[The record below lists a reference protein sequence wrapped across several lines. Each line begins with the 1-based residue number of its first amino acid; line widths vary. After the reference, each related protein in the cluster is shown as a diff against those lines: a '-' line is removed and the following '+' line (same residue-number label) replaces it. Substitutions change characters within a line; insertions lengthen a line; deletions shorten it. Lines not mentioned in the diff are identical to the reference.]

1 MKTRLLTSL
10 CIVLTIALLFVLEV
24 FVSPYF
30 FDAFFLVISTLAAY
44 EMSMLLT
51 RMGRFNNSIVIL
63 IYPALVAAASVLGLY
78 YNINIGDILL
88 INLAL
93 AVLVFLLCFLWG
105 VIFKKQTINEM
116 RIREIKDQKFAKF
129 SFKKALNTLIGLLYP
144 TFLFLTMILLNHFDE
159 VGFGNIADFDGRIAV
174 FIILTAFLIPMFTDS
189 FAMLCGML
197 IGGKKL
203 VPKIS
208 PNKTISGAVGGV
220 LWGAVSAV
228 VLYLIFNAFE
238 AYNEVFTQLGF
249 QFWHFIIVGLVVSFV
264 CELGD
269 LFESYLK
276 RKANVKDSGD
286 ILPGHGG
293 ILDRMD
299 SHIVCAPLIFI
310 FLLIML

>member
-63 IYPALVAAASVLGLY
+63 IYPALVAVASVLGLY

-129 SFKKALNTLIGLLYP
+129 SLKKALNTLIGLLYP
-144 TFLFLTMILLNHFDE
+144 TFLFLTIILLNHFDE

-208 PNKTISGAVGGV
+208 PNKTISGAIGGSIFCV
-220 LWGAVSAV
+220 LLSACV
-228 VLYLIFNAFE
+228 YLI
-238 AYNEVFTQLGF
+238 LGSIDYF
-249 QFWHFIIVGLVVSFV
+249 ASVISNIAIWEYLIIVVIGSVVAQA
-264 CELGD
+264 GD
-269 LFESYLK
+269 IFESFLK
-276 RKANVKDSGD
+276 RKAGVKDSGKL
-286 ILPGHGG
+286 LPGHGG
-293 ILDRMD
+293 MLDRID
-299 SHIVCAPLIFI
+299 SYICVSPYLLLAFVCFILI
-310 FLLIML
+310 